1 MADESLGTWVVTPA
15 MESRQSNHS
24 SGATLK
30 SNALANL
37 LSGTTNIKE
46 IQILKETMMMM
57 MMMIEIKWSTFWQY
71 LPLLVVLL

>member
-1 MADESLGTWVVTPA
+1 

-57 MMMIEIKWSTFWQY
+57 MMMIEIK
-71 LPLLVVLL
+71 